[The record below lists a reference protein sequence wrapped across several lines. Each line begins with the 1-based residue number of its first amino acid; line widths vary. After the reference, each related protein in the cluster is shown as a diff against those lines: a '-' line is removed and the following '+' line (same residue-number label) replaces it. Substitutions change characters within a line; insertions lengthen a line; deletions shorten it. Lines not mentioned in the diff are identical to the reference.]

1 VSLAR
6 TLLLATAYGA
16 LVVGGLF
23 AGTWLAEL
31 VTYDVRP
38 VNEPQVH
45 RMVLLAA
52 GVYVAVAAL
61 PFVPGAEIGLAL
73 MLAMGRGI
81 VPLVYASTVAA
92 LCLAYVLGRLV
103 PARLTASALAA
114 VGLRRAR
121 DLVLTLDGF
130 DRDQRLRL
138 LCERAPRR
146 WVPFLL
152 RHRYVLLGLL
162 FNLPGNS
169 LLGGGGGLAMA
180 AGLSGVYS
188 PLGFLLTT
196 ALAVAP
202 VPLLFMAT
210 GALP

>member
-138 LCERAPRR
+138 LCERAPQR

-180 AGLSGVYS
+180 AGMSGVYS